1 MLESG
6 ISRRFAAWLPPI
18 DSASRTAS
26 ILYSSVYRRFGT
38 SPFLLICSSVHQKI
52 TKILM
57 YVKPG
62 QGQPAYTR
70 RLGQSTLLDELYAVI
85 VWMGGEML
93 FADALEV
100 PACHD
105 PP

>member
-1 MLESG
+1 MSMNC
-6 ISRRFAAWLPPI
+6 
-18 DSASRTAS
+18 
-26 ILYSSVYRRFGT
+26 RFGCNENNFAVMFGRR
-38 SPFLLICSSVHQKI
+38 SRCNLAFQRR
-52 TKILM
+52 
-57 YVKPG
+57 G
-62 QGQPAYTR
+62 APAYTR
-70 RLGQSTLLDELYAVI
+70 RLGQSTLLDEVYAVI

>member
-1 MLESG
+1 
-6 ISRRFAAWLPPI
+6 
-18 DSASRTAS
+18 
-26 ILYSSVYRRFGT
+26 
-38 SPFLLICSSVHQKI
+38 
-52 TKILM
+52 M